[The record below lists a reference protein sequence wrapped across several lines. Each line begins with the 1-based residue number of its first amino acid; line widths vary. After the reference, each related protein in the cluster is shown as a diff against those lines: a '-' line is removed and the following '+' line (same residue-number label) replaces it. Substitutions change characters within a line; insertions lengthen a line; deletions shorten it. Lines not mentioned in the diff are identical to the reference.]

1 MLHLPDKEIKNAV
14 KNAHCKYSFRYFL
27 SYLPYSS
34 FRQKITRFFL
44 YKDNQKALVEW
55 SKKLNTDLTIVYSSP
70 FIFIDELVHSSP
82 LGTINIHP
90 SLLPKY
96 RGPQPLLW
104 QYLDFDLNAGVTIH
118 YIAKKEDTGDIIMQR
133 EFKIAIG
140 TPYIQTVHNSENI
153 GYQMIIDVMESI
165 EKGQYTRIKQPEHSS
180 TERAYRIDKKLFL
193 SAFNGKN
200 GLLNASTIY

>member
-1 MLHLPDKEIKNAV
+1 M
-14 KNAHCKYSFRYFL
+14 
-27 SYLPYSS
+27 
-34 FRQKITRFFL
+34 
-44 YKDNQKALVEW
+44 
-55 SKKLNTDLTIVYSSP
+55 
-70 FIFIDELVHSSP
+70 
-82 LGTINIHP
+82 GTINIHP

-180 TERAYRIDKKLFL
+180 TERAYRIDKKTIFERIQWEEWSVERIYHLL
-193 SAFNGKN
+193 SGMFTAAELSKYAAELPLDKDLKIKGYSNNSHYPLSEVGKVIKHEKGFNIVCKN
-200 GLLNASTIY
+200 GLIQIAQNVVNMFVIVEVLNNI